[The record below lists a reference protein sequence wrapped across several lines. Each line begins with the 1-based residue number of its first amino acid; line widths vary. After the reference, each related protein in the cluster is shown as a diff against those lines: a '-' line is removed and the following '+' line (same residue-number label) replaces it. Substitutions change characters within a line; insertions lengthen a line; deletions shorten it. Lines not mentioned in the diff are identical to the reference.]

1 MEPVTLC
8 KSSSL
13 CGLVREKQV
22 RMRLSPSQIEHF
34 RDAIISWQASYGRHD
49 LPWQQSS
56 SAYQVHVSE
65 IMLQQT
71 QVATV
76 IPYFQRWMQRFPTL
90 ESLANASEDDVMSVW
105 QGLGYYSRARNLRR
119 AAQYLVNEH
128 AGNYPHDLT
137 ALNAIPGVGRYTAG
151 AICSF
156 AFNQYGPIID
166 GNAKRVYA
174 RLFEVEGEP
183 NSSAFNK
190 VMWSLAEQLTP
201 VDRSRTYSQGVLD
214 IGALVCKKASP
225 QCTVCPLQHQCLAFR
240 NASVTQFPNPKRSK
254 AKPTKQAHFLWEAT
268 AESLVLVKRPS
279 PGIWGGLW
287 CFPELST
294 EPEHA
299 EELGSF
305 THQFSHYRLEAK
317 VWLRQRDDMQ
327 KSVKQGVSEG
337 SATYTTEQLTT
348 EQASTEERLVSSA
361 DLAKTGLPTPIR
373 QFIED
378 IYILGKAI
386 R

>member
-1 MEPVTLC
+1 MRV
-8 KSSSL
+8 SS
-13 CGLVREKQV
+13 
-22 RMRLSPSQIEHF
+22 SQIEQF
-34 RDAIISWQASYGRHD
+34 RDAIIIWQASHGRHD
-49 LPWQQSS
+49 LPWQQAA

-71 QVATV
+71 QVTTV

-90 ESLANASEDDVMSVW
+90 ASLANADEDEVMSVW

-119 AAQYLVNEH
+119 AAQYLVDEH
-128 AGNYPHDLT
+128 AGLYPDDLS

-151 AICSF
+151 AIRSF

-174 RLFEVEGEP
+174 RLFEVAGEP

-190 VMWSLAEQLTP
+190 TMWELAERLTP
-201 VDRSRTYSQGVLD
+201 TDNSRAYSQGVLD

-225 QCTVCPLQHQCLAFR
+225 QCAVCPLQRKCLAFR
-240 NASVTQFPNPKRSK
+240 NTSMAEYPNPKRKK
-254 AKPTKQAHFLWEAT
+254 AKPTKQAHFLWDSKAQ
-268 AESLVLVKRPS
+268 SLVLEKRPS

-287 CFPELST
+287 CFPELSAA
-294 EPEHA
+294 PEQA
-299 EELGSF
+299 KELGSF

-317 VWLRQRDDMQ
+317 VWLRQAEAVHEDA
-327 KSVKQGVSEG
+327 E
-337 SATYTTEQLTT
+337 YLTER
-348 EQASTEERLVSSA
+348 RLVA
-361 DLAKTGLPTPIR
+361 ATDLTNTGLPTPIR

-378 IYILGKAI
+378 VYALGDIK
-386 R
+386 